1 MPEAPELQVAV
12 EFLGARLPGQ
22 AITEAQVLKP
32 SVVRSLVEPL
42 PDDAV
47 GREFVAIARRGKF
60 LLLSLTGG
68 YTLVI
73 NPKLT
78 GGIQFLPHEATC
90 PQKDLREVE
99 PVRRQRPALR

>member
-22 AITEAQVLKP
+22 TITEAQVLRP
-32 SVVRSLVEPL
+32 SVVRSLADPF

-47 GREFVAIARRGKF
+47 AREFLSISRRGKF
-60 LLLSLTGG
+60 LLLALSGDH
-68 YTLVI
+68 TLVI

-78 GGIQFLPHEATC
+78 GGIQYVPMASSAFTS
-90 PQKDLREVE
+90 V
-99 PVRRQRPALR
+99 PASV